1 MPVPIEAVGLYAGS
15 GGVIV
20 AAAMKLLPLLFNKA
34 NGKNNSN
41 NSKPGKADICIKRGY
56 KIGEHDLVIKQL
68 CANMKEYKND
78 AKEAR
83 KEDMEKAEIARIENN
98 AILKNIFD
106 KLDDLK

>member
-1 MPVPIEAVGLYAGS
+1 MSIPIGEAGVYAGS
-15 GGVIV
+15 GGVVV
-20 AAAMKLLPLLFNKA
+20 AAAMKLLPLLFKKA

-41 NSKPGKADICIKRGY
+41 NGKPGKAEICIKRGY

-68 CANMKEYKND
+68 CANMKEYKDD

-83 KEDMEKAEIARIENN
+83 RQDMEKAEVARIENN